1 LRASVVEAEN
11 AKISY
16 CIGTGKYKHFHAKD
30 PYLHSLANLLVDN
43 DESAGTI
50 ELLSGKI
57 KLLFHDDAIIA
68 VTGDCKVKIDDAE
81 VPAWRAIPISKGSC
95 IEVTSNSI
103 AYIAVVGG
111 FETPYI
117 VISLVKN
124 KVLGFFSN
132 GKLPKLLEELP
143 ARRVPDTLKRKT
155 GELKEEICKAARSI
169 KAALE
174 AYRRGAK
181 LVKVKVNGQVYEA
194 WVEEVA

>member
-1 LRASVVEAEN
+1 
-11 AKISY
+11 
-16 CIGTGKYKHFHAKD
+16 
-30 PYLHSLANLLVDN
+30 
-43 DESAGTI
+43 
-50 ELLSGKI
+50 
-57 KLLFHDDAIIA
+57 
-68 VTGDCKVKIDDAE
+68 
-81 VPAWRAIPISKGSC
+81 
-95 IEVTSNSI
+95 
-103 AYIAVVGG
+103 